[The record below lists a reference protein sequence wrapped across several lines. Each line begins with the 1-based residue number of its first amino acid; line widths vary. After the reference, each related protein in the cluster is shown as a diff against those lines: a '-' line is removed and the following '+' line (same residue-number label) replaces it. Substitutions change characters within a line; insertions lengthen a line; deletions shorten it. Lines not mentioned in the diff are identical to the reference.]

1 MKLKIRNAAKRLE
14 AFTLVEVIVCTA
26 IVSILFVSLYGGIA
40 SGFSLVTLAREN
52 LRANQVI
59 LEKMETIRLY
69 NWDQVNSNGFLPS
82 SFTAPFYPSV
92 ITNLVGT
99 NSSGGQQTSLTTNF
113 QAAGSLIYYGT
124 LIITNAP
131 VSDAYATNMKMVTV
145 SLVWTNGK
153 AVRKR
158 EMQTFVS
165 QYGMQNY
172 IYY

>member
-99 NSSGGQQTSLTTNF
+99 N
-113 QAAGSLIYYGT
+113 
-124 LIITNAP
+124 
-131 VSDAYATNMKMVTV
+131 
-145 SLVWTNGK
+145 
-153 AVRKR
+153 
-158 EMQTFVS
+158 
-165 QYGMQNY
+165 
-172 IYY
+172 